1 MQICNAGA
9 KYEVRREADFLA
21 TPGQGAVPAIDSA
34 ASPTLQHW
42 QRRKCEVALRR
53 EQPPRKY
60 IRGHAS
66 EGPTSAGLAS
76 TSRFT

>member
-9 KYEVRREADFLA
+9 KYECSAGRGRFFGDG
-21 TPGQGAVPAIDSA
+21 GQGAVPAIDSA

-66 EGPTSAGLAS
+66 EGPLLE
-76 TSRFT
+76 R